1 MKCVVLVAVALVV
14 TTGFAQK
21 PSFSLA
27 SNFSLLR
34 NLTPREKFWARGQ
47 SVEVDMHF
55 SPRQTGYFSVD
66 YYTEGRFK
74 NNFTATAKSIT
85 SSPQSFPFVAT
96 GFLRYRQLSLGLKHY
111 FKGDYNAEEGINIYG
126 TAGFGFL
133 FARMRNEASPSF
145 DTTQYAPSIVIGQ
158 GTVKRLSFDAGLGIE
173 AHFRGPAYPF
183 FTLRTW
189 LPASYHPSG
198 YLHNS
203 NKVPFALMAGLGLR
217 VLFGYAY

>member
-1 MKCVVLVAVALVV
+1 MTRVVLILAAFICGTAV
-14 TTGFAQK
+14 AQK

-27 SNFSLLR
+27 SDFSLLR
-34 NLTPREKFWARGQ
+34 NFTPKEKFWARGQ
-47 SVEVDMHF
+47 NVEVDMHF

-66 YYTEGRFK
+66 YYTEGRFQ
-74 NNFTATAKSIT
+74 NHFTATAKSIF
-85 SSPQSFPFVAT
+85 SSPQSLPFVAT
-96 GFLRYRQLSLGLKHY
+96 GFLRYRQLSIGLKHY
-111 FKGDYNAEEGINIYG
+111 FKGSFNTEEGMNIYG

-133 FARMRNEASPSF
+133 FAGIRNAASPSF
-145 DTTQYAPSIVIGQ
+145 DTTEYAPSIVIGQ

-198 YLHNS
+198 YLHS
-203 NKVPFALMAGLGLR
+203 NNHLPVALMGSIGLR
-217 VLFGYAY
+217 VLFAYAY